1 MKIIANKEANL
12 FTQELRILTSIHH
25 PNVCQF
31 LGVFKSDSTYKLCL
45 EFIDYN
51 LSDYLLK
58 SGKTFSLPKK
68 MRMARDAAP
77 VG

>member
-1 MKIIANKEANL
+1 M
-12 FTQELRILTSIHH
+12 
-25 PNVCQF
+25 CQF

-45 EFIDYN
+45 EFINYN

-77 VG
+77 VE